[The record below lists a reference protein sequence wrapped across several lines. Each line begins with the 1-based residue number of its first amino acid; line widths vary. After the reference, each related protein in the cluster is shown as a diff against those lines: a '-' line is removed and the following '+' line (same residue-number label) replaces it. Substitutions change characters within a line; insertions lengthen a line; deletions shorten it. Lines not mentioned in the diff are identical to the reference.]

1 MAEDDLVRGGLAVV
15 TGASSGIGLELARAL
30 AAEKLEL
37 LICAEDSGIDDVTR
51 ELSAEGGHVTG
62 LQADLATFE
71 GVEAL
76 VAAVGARTQSVEVL
90 AVNAGVGVGDRFID
104 RPLED
109 HLRLIALNVTGS
121 VHLVHR
127 LLPGMVARSAGHV
140 LITSSIAA
148 TVAGPYEST
157 YNASKS
163 FLQSFA
169 QAIRVELKDTG
180 VTVTSL
186 MPGPTE
192 TNFFRRARIE
202 DTKLGRAKKDD
213 PAEVA
218 REAVAAMKAGKAQ
231 LIAGSFKNRVQ
242 AVATRVL
249 PDPMAASVHATLSR
263 PGSGNP

>member
-1 MAEDDLVRGGLAVV
+1 MAENGLAPGGLAVV

-30 AAEKLEL
+30 AAENLEL
-37 LICAEDSGIDDVTR
+37 LICAEDLATDEVAR
-51 ELSAEGGHVTG
+51 ELGANGGHVTA
-62 LQADLATFE
+62 LRADLATFE

-76 VAAVGARTQSVEVL
+76 VAAVEARPQSVEVL

-127 LLPGMVARSAGHV
+127 LLPGMVTRGSGHV

-169 QAIRVELKDTG
+169 QAIRVELKETG

-192 TNFFRRARIE
+192 TNFFRRAGIE

-218 REAVAAMKAGKAQ
+218 REAVVAMKAGKPQ
-231 LIAGSFKNRVQ
+231 VIAGSFKNRVQ

-249 PDPMAASVHATLSR
+249 PDPMAASVHATMSR